1 VVAYTPGMP
10 LTLDPDDRPRAEQ
23 LIKKSRFVARLRQV
37 TDEQGVADLI
47 AEARTQERGAGHHCF
62 AYILEADM
70 RTERSSDD
78 GEPGGTAGAPMLA
91 VLHARELVN
100 VAAVVSRHFG
110 GVKLGTGGLV
120 RAYAGTVSAA
130 LDSAVLRPRIRC
142 ERYRLE
148 VDHADAGRLE
158 AELRGRG
165 FEVADVTYAQRAALT
180 VVADGPARL
189 EAAVAALTAGS
200 GELVHLGHTWR

>member
-1 VVAYTPGMP
+1 MP
-10 LTLDPDDRPRAEQ
+10 LTLDPGDRPHAEH

-37 TDEQGVADLI
+37 TDEQGAADLI
-47 AEARTQERGAGHHCF
+47 AEARAQERGAGHHCF
-62 AYILEADM
+62 AYILDADS

-91 VLHARELVN
+91 VLHARDLVN

-130 LDSAVLRPRIRC
+130 LDSAVLVPRVRC

-158 AELRGRG
+158 ADLRGRG

-180 VVADGPARL
+180 VVTDAPDRL